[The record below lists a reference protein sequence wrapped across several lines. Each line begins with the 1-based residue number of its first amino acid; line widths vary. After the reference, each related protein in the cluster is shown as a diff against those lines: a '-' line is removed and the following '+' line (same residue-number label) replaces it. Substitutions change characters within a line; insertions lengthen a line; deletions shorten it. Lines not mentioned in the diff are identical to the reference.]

1 MFEILSGR
9 FRHKKIRFGLAFDAV
24 CALCQYK
31 MENETPLFDI
41 LIEDVVD
48 ASTEDDDSCDYSLLE
63 ADDDTDDEDGK
74 NDAGDTEERND

>member
-1 MFEILSGR
+1 
-9 FRHKKIRFGLAFDAV
+9 
-24 CALCQYK
+24 